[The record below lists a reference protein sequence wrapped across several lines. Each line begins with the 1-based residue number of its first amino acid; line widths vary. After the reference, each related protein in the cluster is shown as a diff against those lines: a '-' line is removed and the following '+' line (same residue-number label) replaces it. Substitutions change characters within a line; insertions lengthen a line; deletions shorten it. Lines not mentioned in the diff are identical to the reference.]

1 MSSIATSRH
10 NKSLIEGV
18 HAELAKG
25 NGQPFVDLLSEDA
38 TWTIQGRTAWSRR
51 YVGKAAIRDELL
63 TPLFAQFDGR
73 YRSTAQHVMAEDD
86 RVVVQCQGQVA
97 TRRGLRYD
105 NQYCY
110 IYRLEGGRVVELTEY
125 LDTALVDAVLAPP
138 EKKTSADVR

>member
-1 MSSIATSRH
+1 MSSIAKSQH
-10 NKSLIEGV
+10 HKSLIEGV

-25 NGQPFVDLLSEDA
+25 NGQPFVDLLAQDA

-63 TPLFAQFDGR
+63 TPLFAQFEGR
-73 YRSTAQHVMAEDD
+73 YRSTAQCVIADD
-86 RVVVQCQGQVA
+86 DLVVVQCQGQVA
-97 TRRGLRYD
+97 TRRGQRYD

-125 LDTALVDAVLAPP
+125 LDTALVDEVLAPP
-138 EKKTSADVR
+138 EKKALADVR

>member
-1 MSSIATSRH
+1 MSSIASHH
-10 NKSLIEGV
+10 NKSLIAGV

-25 NGQPFVDLLSEDA
+25 NGQPFVDLLAEDA
-38 TWTIQGRTAWSRR
+38 TWAIQGSTAWSRR

-63 TPLFAQFDGR
+63 APLFAQFEGR
-73 YRSTAQHVMAEDD
+73 YRSTVQRIVAEGEL
-86 RVVVQCQGQVA
+86 VVVQCQGQVA
-97 TRRGLRYD
+97 TRRGQRYD

-138 EKKTSADVR
+138 EKKASADAR